1 MRKFIQSF
9 VYAWNGIR
17 HGIGAERN
25 AKVHVM
31 AAIIVI
37 VAGFMTGLSQ
47 IRMVHRHYFD
57 WRNAGA

>member
-9 VYAWNGIR
+9 VYAWNGICY
-17 HGIGAERN
+17 GIGAERN

-37 VAGFMTGLSQ
+37 VAGITDGTFADQNGSSSL
-47 IRMVHRHYFD
+47 F
-57 WRNAGA
+57 